1 MKNIKIRIYKVAY
14 QTYLT
19 PYLKVTTSRYLNGN
33 YELILG
39 WFNTQITLLV

>member
-1 MKNIKIRIYKVAY
+1 MKIRIYKVAY

-19 PYLKVTTSRYLNGN
+19 PYFKVTTSRYLNGN

-39 WFNTQITLLV
+39 WFNIQITFLV

>member
-14 QTYLT
+14 QAYLT
-19 PYLKVTTSRYLNGN
+19 PYVKATTSRYLNGS

-39 WFNTQITLLV
+39 WFNVQLTVLI

>member
-1 MKNIKIRIYKVAY
+1 MKIRIYKVAY
-14 QTYLT
+14 QAYLT

-39 WFNTQITLLV
+39 WFNIQLTLLI

>member
-1 MKNIKIRIYKVAY
+1 MKIRIYKVAY

-19 PYLKVTTSRYLNGN
+19 PYLKITTSRHLNGS

-39 WFNTQITLLV
+39 WFNRELTLDI

>member
-39 WFNTQITLLV
+39 WFNVQLTLLV